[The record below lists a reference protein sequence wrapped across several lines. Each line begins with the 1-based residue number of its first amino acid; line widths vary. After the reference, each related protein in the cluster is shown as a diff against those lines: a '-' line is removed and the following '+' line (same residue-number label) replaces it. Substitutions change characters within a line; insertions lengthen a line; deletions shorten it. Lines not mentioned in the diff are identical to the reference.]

1 MKRPIIQLLLFCL
14 ILFSSCTSA
23 KNDEETLPPKSDS
36 TEIAVSSIT
45 QKINPGIIA
54 SPSSTPSPSVLSAQ
68 NNPLPLD
75 GEWEILP
82 NTIEEI
88 NLLYEYIPAV
98 VGSIN
103 AMIWSPDGAMIAVA
117 GRQGLGLLSGDDLSF
132 LRHLNSE
139 QTYYHLAFS
148 PKGDY
153 LAAAR
158 YPQIV
163 DIYDISTN
171 KLVIRL
177 EDSGDKTFF
186 SPLGNEVA
194 IVFDD
199 LEDNESTGAA
209 KTYIKLYDTQTW
221 ESTITLTTVTNIPYW
236 TMQFPET
243 IGVFF
248 SQDNLRLQAVNILG
262 DVRIWNT
269 RTGALINS
277 SINSHTR
284 ERLTNGICS
293 TSPSLATEYVVSCMI
308 QYMDPPCSEAVPG
321 CNPVAKSRYDIGIWD
336 SNQLK
341 RNRNLIIY
349 DPPGYFIDTFYDPQ
363 SKLLVLNENDQLF
376 TLDLSK
382 TLVQINT
389 YEELLQKTE
398 QLKFDDCP
406 SCPYGLMGIKWKN
419 NQLYL
424 SVAKRG
430 IVELWNFSEK
440 QLITSFSDDISYPTS
455 VDIGKFAGMP
465 VLALGYSD
473 GKIKVI
479 ELKEK
484 LDLKEI
490 KVGEKIIRDVLFS
503 STGESLFSVENDY
516 NLKRWNLQS
525 LQPEEGYPLE
535 LDRPKVVNNP
545 SNELMAYSVY
555 DRSTGKNQLVL
566 VDMASNETIRKLQTP
581 VKNFAFSQDGNWIAT
596 TDQEISL
603 WDVNSGEL
611 IRNFPLISPE
621 ENPRV
626 ALSPDASFMGTLQG
640 DSFLVWDV
648 NTNATFTLKST
659 KGLATSL
666 VFSPTGCI
674 VAMGDSNGVL
684 YIMDLTTKTIIAE
697 WQAHGSKIE
706 SMKFSQ
712 DGRLLLSQST
722 QGITRIW
729 GKIGALTLPVG
740 NPAAISCHNALPPQ
754 TSTPVTPTA
763 TSTPVTPTSTPTL
776 VTFFRQL
783 SLTDPHMKG
792 ADVLQLQ
799 QRLYALGY
807 TEVGIPDGDFGQKTD
822 LAVRN
827 FQEKNGLVVDGIVGP
842 ITWNLMF
849 SESAKQK

>member
-1 MKRPIIQLLLFCL
+1 MKRPIIQLLLLCL
-14 ILFSSCTSA
+14 ILFSSCTPA
-23 KNDEETLPPKSDS
+23 RNELPTIPSKSDLIETVVPS
-36 TEIAVSSIT
+36 NT
-45 QKINPGIIA
+45 QKISPSIIA
-54 SPSSTPSPSVLSAQ
+54 SPSSTPSHSVLSGQ
-68 NNPLPLD
+68 NEPLPPE

-82 NTIEEI
+82 DTVDEI
-88 NLLYEYIPAV
+88 NLLYEFMPAV

-103 AMIWSPDGAMIAVA
+103 AMVWSPDGALIAVA

-132 LRHLNSE
+132 LRYLNNE

-171 KLVIRL
+171 KLVISL
-177 EDSGDKTFF
+177 EESGDKTFF

-194 IVFDD
+194 FVFDD

-209 KTYIKLYDTQTW
+209 KTYIKLYNTKTW
-221 ESTITLTTVTNIPYW
+221 EATITLTTVTNIPYW

-269 RTGALINS
+269 RTGVLINS

-293 TSPSLATEYVVSCMI
+293 TSPSLANEYVLSCMI
-308 QYMDPPCSEAVPG
+308 QYLDPPCNEAVPG
-321 CNPVAKSRYDIGIWD
+321 CNPVGKLRYDIGIWD

-349 DPPGYFIDTFYDPQ
+349 DPPGYFIGTFYDPQ
-363 SKLLVLNENDQLF
+363 SKILVLNEEDQIF

-382 TLVQINT
+382 TIFQINT
-389 YEELLQKTE
+389 YEELLQKTV
-398 QLKFDDCP
+398 QLKFDNC
-406 SCPYGLMGIKWKN
+406 SICPYGLMGIKRKN
-419 NQLYL
+419 DQLYL
-424 SVAKRG
+424 AVAKRG

-440 QLITSFSDDISYPTS
+440 ELIAGFSDDITYPTS

-473 GKIKVI
+473 GKINI
-479 ELKEK
+479 IDLKEK
-484 LDLKEI
+484 SDLKEI

-503 STGESLFSVENDY
+503 SGESLFTVENDY
-516 NLKRWNLQS
+516 NLKKWNLQS
-525 LQPEEGYPLE
+525 LQPSDGYPIE
-535 LDRPKVVNNP
+535 LDRPKVV
-545 SNELMAYSVY
+545 SNFGKDLMVYSFY
-555 DRSTGKNQLVL
+555 DRNIGKNQLIF
-566 VDMASNETIRKLQTP
+566 VDMTSNETVRKIQTL
-581 VKNFAFSQDGNWIAT
+581 VKNFALSLDGNWIVTA
-596 TDQEISL
+596 DKEISL

-611 IRNFPLISPE
+611 IRTFPLQSSG
-621 ENPRV
+621 ENPWL
-626 ALSPDASFMGTLQG
+626 ALSPDASFVGSLQEN
-640 DSFLVWDV
+640 SFLVWDA
-648 NTNATFTLKST
+648 NTNATFTHKSE
-659 KGLATSL
+659 KGLATSMD
-666 VFSPTGCI
+666 FSPSGCI
-674 VAMGDSNGVL
+674 VAMGDSNGMIYL
-684 YIMDLTTKTIIAE
+684 MDLTTKTIIAE

-706 SMKFSQ
+706 RMKFSH
-712 DGRLLLSQST
+712 DGRLLLSQSI

-729 GKIGALTLPVG
+729 GKFGALAYPVG

-776 VTFFRQL
+776 VTFFRSL
-783 SLTDPHMKG
+783 SLIEPPMQGT
-792 ADVLQLQ
+792 DVLQLQ

-807 TEVGIPDGDFGQKTD
+807 TEVGYPDGIFGKKTD
-822 LAVRN
+822 QAVRK
-827 FQEKNGLVVDGIVGP
+827 FQEINGLVVDGIVGP
-842 ITWNLMF
+842 ITWNNLF
-849 SESAKQK
+849 SVSAIQN